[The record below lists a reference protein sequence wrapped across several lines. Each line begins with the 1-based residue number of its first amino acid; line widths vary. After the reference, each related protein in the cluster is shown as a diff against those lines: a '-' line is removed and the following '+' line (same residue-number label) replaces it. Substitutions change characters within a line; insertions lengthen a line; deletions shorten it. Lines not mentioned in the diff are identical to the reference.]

1 MRSRLPFD
9 ELNAFEKRL
18 NVHFDS
24 QTGRIKSRKDC
35 EDIIDEL
42 LDLYLLAL
50 AEAVDGVN
58 RQFQTEITPTPQEV
72 QETVY
77 RRIQG
82 ATWADRVL
90 AWYMSGGTIEDIM
103 RIAETEA
110 HRISNEAA
118 FDTAVKAG
126 AKEKTWLTM
135 LDDRVRDTHT
145 YLESVTVPIDAEFFT
160 WDGDHAQAPGGFERP
175 ENNINCRCELRFK

>member
-1 MRSRLPFD
+1 MRSRLPLD
-9 ELNAFEKRL
+9 ELNALKKRL
-18 NVHFDS
+18 ATHFDG

-35 EDIIDEL
+35 EDILDEL

-58 RQFQTEITPTPQEV
+58 RQFSTSIQPTPQEV

-77 RRIQG
+77 RHIQG

-90 AWYMSGGTIEDIM
+90 AWYMSGGTVDDII

-118 FDTAVKAG
+118 YNTAVKAG
-126 AKEKTWLTM
+126 AKEKTWICMM
-135 LDDRVRDTHT
+135 LPTSRDTHIWLNKT
-145 YLESVTVPIDAEFFT
+145 TVPIDGYFYSYMGGQT
-160 WDGDHAQAPGGFERP
+160 LYPGQWGIP
-175 ENNINCRCELRFK
+175 EEDINCQCELEFK

>member
-1 MRSRLPFD
+1 MKSRLPID
-9 ELNAFEKRL
+9 ELNALEKKL
-18 NVHFDS
+18 SVHFDAN
-24 QTGRIKSRKDC
+24 GHIKSRKDC

-50 AEAVDGVN
+50 AEAVEGVN
-58 RQFQTEITPTPQEV
+58 KQFGTSIEPTPQEV

-90 AWYMSGGTIEDIM
+90 AWYMSGGTIDDIL

-110 HRISNEAA
+110 TRISNDAA
-118 FDTAVKAG
+118 LGTANKAG
-126 AKEKTWLTM
+126 ATTKTWQTM
-135 LDDRVRDTHT
+135 LDDRVRDTHVW
-145 YLESVTVPIDAEFFT
+145 LEGVSIPIDAEFYT
-160 WDGDHAQAPGGFERP
+160 WDNDHAQAPGGFERP
-175 ENNINCRCELRFK
+175 ENNINCRCELRFN